1 MDHEIQK
8 LHDQVNQAIIRC
20 RRVYSVWAK
29 KNKVSYN
36 RMLVLYTIR
45 EYGSCTQKQVC
56 DSYMLPRQTV
66 NHVITEMRK
75 EGILAVSEE
84 MSRGKEYSERLLH
97 SLSLMEERAAAQ
109 LGAERIRMM
118 TELFMEYD
126 RVLEDALEEEE

>member
-1 MDHEIQK
+1 MVTGVYSFSVSNGIEKEKTIMDHEIQK

-56 DSYMLPRQTV
+56 DSYMLD
-66 NHVITEMRK
+66 RK
-75 EGILAVSEE
+75 SV
-84 MSRGKEYSERLLH
+84 
-97 SLSLMEERAAAQ
+97 
-109 LGAERIRMM
+109 
-118 TELFMEYD
+118 
-126 RVLEDALEEEE
+126 V

>member
-66 NHVITEMRK
+66 NHVISEMK
-75 EGILAVSEE
+75 KDGILVTDPEKST
-84 MSRGKEYSERLLH
+84 GKEKALVLTPEGERYSEKLLY
-97 SLSLMEERAAAQ
+97 SLSRMEEREAKR
-109 LGAERIRMM
+109 LGEDKIPRM
-118 TELFMEYD
+118 TEPVVE
-126 RVLEDALEEEE
+126 

>member
-29 KNKVSYN
+29 KNRVSYN
-36 RMLVLYTIR
+36 RMLGALYDPGIMDPAHR
-45 EYGSCTQKQVC
+45 NRVC

-75 EGILAVSEE
+75 RGILAVS
-84 MSRGKEYSERLLH
+84 RR
-97 SLSLMEERAAAQ
+97 
-109 LGAERIRMM
+109 
-118 TELFMEYD
+118 
-126 RVLEDALEEEE
+126 